1 MKKLLCLVLCLIMII
16 PASVS
21 LAEGKIDRI
30 VVTVTVPKAG
40 TKASTAPIVK
50 LDAGSHC
57 QIVGT
62 AWVADDFS
70 TILPAS
76 TVFQGGKKYHIL
88 VLVTPDSGYQ
98 FNSSIN
104 FGTRNGILNNSIN
117 PFLYDANTL
126 CYVIDTTVIADQVSA
141 SGGVYKLNH
150 SKLTATLIKPADK
163 NEKKLNVPNTVS
175 ANGKK
180 YNVTEIKSGACKG
193 MKKLTTLTLGTNV
206 KKIGSQAFANCKKL
220 NKSTIKNAKMAKS
233 GFGSKCF
240 SGIKSKASF
249 KVPKSALKK
258 YKDWIIKNAKAPK
271 NSKIK

>member
-16 PASVS
+16 PASIS
-21 LAEGKIDRI
+21 LSESKINSI
-30 VVTVTVPKAG
+30 TVTITVPKAG
-40 TKASTAPIVK
+40 TKTSTPPVVT
-50 LDAGSHC
+50 LDAGNHC
-57 QIVGT
+57 SLIGAVWITDDYNDVLPENIV
-62 AWVADDFS
+62 
-70 TILPAS
+70 LE
-76 TVFQGGKKYHIL
+76 GGKKYHIG
-88 VLVTPDSGYQ
+88 VMVEPAAGYEFANPLGYRIVNGT
-98 FNSSIN
+98 FNHS
-104 FGTRNGILNNSIN
+104 FQ
-117 PFLYDANTL
+117 PELYDNGSL
-126 CYVIDTTVIADQVSA
+126 DFVVDVMILADQITV

-163 NEKKLNVPNTVS
+163 NAKKLNVPNTVS

-180 YNVTEIKSGACKG
+180 YKVTEIKSGACKG

-220 NKSTIKNAKMAKS
+220 NKITIKNAKMAKS

-258 YKDWIIKNAKAPK
+258 YKDWIIKNGKAPK

>member
-16 PASVS
+16 PASIS
-21 LAEGKIDRI
+21 LSESKINSI
-30 VVTVTVPKAG
+30 TVTITVPKAG
-40 TKASTAPIVK
+40 TKTSTAPVVTVA
-50 LDAGSHC
+50 AGNHC
-57 QIVGT
+57 SLKGAVWLT
-62 AWVADDFS
+62 DDF
-70 TILPAS
+70 TDELPGS
-76 TVFQGGKKYHIL
+76 TVLQGGKKYHIGL
-88 VLVTPDSGYQ
+88 MIVPDDGYE
-98 FNSSIN
+98 FANPLN
-104 FGTRNGILNNSIN
+104 FRIGNGTFNNSFTPVLWDDGSLDFVVDVMI
-117 PFLYDANTL
+117 L
-126 CYVIDTTVIADQVSA
+126 ADQVTA

-163 NEKKLNVPNTVS
+163 NAKKLNVPNTVS

-180 YNVTEIKSGACKG
+180 YKVTEIKSGACKG

-220 NKSTIKNAKMAKS
+220 NKITIKNAKMAKS

-258 YKDWIIKNAKAPK
+258 YKDWIIKNGKAPK